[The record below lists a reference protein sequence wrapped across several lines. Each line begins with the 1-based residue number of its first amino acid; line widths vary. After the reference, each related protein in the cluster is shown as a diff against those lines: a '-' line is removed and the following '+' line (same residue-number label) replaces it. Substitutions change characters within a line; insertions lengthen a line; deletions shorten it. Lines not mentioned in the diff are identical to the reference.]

1 MKESKFI
8 AITIQIPEGKRSD
21 DASMLPINL
30 PWLIE
35 SIRNEKTTKLIDKRN
50 LFHVFLSNMSW
61 SVVNSLRKFAEL
73 IRLSASDIIS
83 LQLLEG
89 QMLIDTDKQSI
100 RMGIGQILLLDE
112 GIKHNILAK
121 EDTVFLLT
129 IDNAFPKYIIKY

>member
-8 AITIQIPEGKRSD
+8 AITIQIPEGKRSND
-21 DASMLPINL
+21 TSMLPINL

-35 SIRNEKTTKLIDKRN
+35 SIRNEKKTRVIDKRN
-50 LFHVFLSNMSW
+50 LFHVFLSNISRR
-61 SVVNSLRKFAEL
+61 VGNSLRKFVEV

-100 RMGIGQILLLDE
+100 RMGVGQILLLEE
-112 GIKHNILAK
+112 GIKHNIMAK